1 MSEAAAT
8 RDATRNKELQ
18 DTYIHVDGEQ
28 WLPFGDTA
36 GIEFKLLRASQETG
50 TWTSLFKCA
59 AQSSFARHRHLGAGE
74 YYMVYGE
81 MEVRGGAR
89 AGGVTAVAGDYGYE
103 PNGIIHDST
112 EFTKETVF
120 YFTNHGPI
128 VFIDEQDN
136 AQFVLDWKA
145 LLELEAAMRSAPQPA

>member
-1 MSEAAAT
+1 MSDATAA
-8 RDATRNKELQ
+8 RDAVRNQQLQ
-18 DTYIHVDGEQ
+18 DTYIHVDAEQ

-50 TWTSLFKCA
+50 TWTALFKCA
-59 AQSSFARHRHLGAGE
+59 PQSSFARHRHLGAGE

-81 MEVRGGAR
+81 MEVRGGVK

-112 EFTKETVF
+112 LFTTETVF
-120 YFTNHGPI
+120 YFTNHGP
-128 VFIDEQDN
+128 VQFMDEQDN
-136 AQFVLDWKA
+136 TVFVLDWKA
-145 LLELEAAMRSAPQPA
+145 LLDLEAAMRGQLQPV